1 MLPSHPAMYA
11 QSPHVVTPAT
21 SNPARYMLNLL
32 GDVEPALHTPHMR
45 HKGIQDKSGEG
56 PTPRISGP
64 TKART
69 YLSKKNMI
77 EVDFA
82 LGELASSLS
91 SVRALDN
98 AINNSEIIVPAFR
111 NRLDKVRRWLYA
123 DRKWLTHHKA
133 KCMEEGVTVALS
145 TAYDTIQ
152 KSNAEIRYIMAECSK
167 AMEQSSLPDL
177 AKGFRVVQLC
187 ASGPVFA

>member
-1 MLPSHPAMYA
+1 MLPSHHVMGT
-11 QSPHVVTPAT
+11 QSLHVVPTAR
-21 SNPARYMLNLL
+21 SNPLMYMLNLL
-32 GDVEPALHTPHMR
+32 CNVEPALHTPHMR
-45 HKGIQDKSGEG
+45 HKWIQDKSGEA
-56 PTPRISGP
+56 PTQRISGP

-69 YLSKKNMI
+69 YNMI

-152 KSNAEIRYIMAECSK
+152 KSNAEIRYVMAECSK

-177 AKGFRVVQLC
+177 AKNAGSEIISE
-187 ASGPVFA
+187 SGPVFA

>member
-45 HKGIQDKSGEG
+45 HKWIQDKSGEA
-56 PTPRISGP
+56 PTQRISGP

-69 YLSKKNMI
+69 YNMI

-133 KCMEEGVTVALS
+133 KCTEEGVTVALS

-152 KSNAEIRYIMAECSK
+152 KSNAEIRYVMAECSK

-177 AKGFRVVQLC
+177 AKNAGSEIISE
-187 ASGPVFA
+187 SGPVFA

>member
-69 YLSKKNMI
+69 YLSKENMKK
-77 EVDFA
+77 VDSTLLE
-82 LGELASSLS
+82 LGKSVNM
-91 SVRALDN
+91 VRAMHNAIDN
-98 AINNSEIIVPAFR
+98 AELIVPAFR
-111 NRLDKVRRWLYA
+111 NRLNKVRRWLDA
-123 DRKWLTHHKA
+123 DIKWLSSHKA
-133 KCMEEGVTVALS
+133 TCMEEGVTVVYS
-145 TAYDTIQ
+145 VAYETYKFANDEMR
-152 KSNAEIRYIMAECSK
+152 SMVAECCK
-167 AMEQSSLPDL
+167 TMEQSSLPDL
-177 AKGFRVVQLC
+177 AKNAGSEIISESR
-187 ASGPVFA
+187 PEFA